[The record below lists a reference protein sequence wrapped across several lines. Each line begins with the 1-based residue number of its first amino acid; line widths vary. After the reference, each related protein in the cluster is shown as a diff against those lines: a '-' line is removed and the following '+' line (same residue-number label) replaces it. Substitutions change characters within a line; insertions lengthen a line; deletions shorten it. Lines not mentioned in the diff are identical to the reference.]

1 MGVKRQKP
9 TLSTMGS
16 RQMFFLW
23 WQEKWVRGLVLAI
36 SPIGLIDAV
45 YTVLLFQAHGAEFE
59 YNPIVRFALTTYW
72 GIIWIV
78 ADIVSFV
85 LFAMIAGSYYLHT
98 RRSIFENHTGWLSG
112 LVGLRVGAALY
123 NVTLFYGNPEP
134 VFWGTLAALATYFCS
149 EKLLARDRDISIKGF
164 KNYCRNKYD
173 RVHDRF
179 IMRGTD
185 PENEKDVESLNN
197 NRIEEASMETKSVK
211 LVWFKRAGYVALAI
225 AVFISAPFILTE
237 FARATGGLYW
247 NDLYSR
253 TTPWGN
259 ALTAGTLLGAFVIIL
274 VMMAVSSIFL
284 MRAFEETEGAW

>member
-1 MGVKRQKP
+1 MVVTRKRP
-9 TLSTMGS
+9 SLSTMSS
-16 RQMFFLW
+16 RQMFSLW

-72 GIIWIV
+72 GVIWIV

-134 VFWGTLAALATYFCS
+134 VFWGALAALATYFFS

-164 KNYCRNKYD
+164 KSYWRNKYD
-173 RVHDRF
+173 RVHDHL
-179 IMRGTD
+179 ITRGID
-185 PENEKDVESLNN
+185 PEKNKDVDPLNDD
-197 NRIEEASMETKSVK
+197 RIEEKTMETKTAR
-211 LVWFKRAGYVALAI
+211 LVWLKRAGYIALAI
-225 AVFISAPFILTE
+225 ATFVSVPFILTE

-247 NDLYSR
+247 SDLFSG

-259 ALTAGTLLGAFVIIL
+259 PLTAGTFIGAFIIIL
-274 VMMAVSSIFL
+274 ILMAVSIIFL
-284 MRAFEETEGAW
+284 TRAFDETEGAW

>member
-1 MGVKRQKP
+1 M
-9 TLSTMGS
+9 
-16 RQMFFLW
+16 
-23 WQEKWVRGLVLAI
+23 AI
-36 SPIGLIDAV
+36 SPIGLIDAA

-123 NVTLFYGNPEP
+123 NVTLFHGNPEP
-134 VFWGTLAALATYFCS
+134 VFWGALVALMSYFFS

-164 KNYCRNKYD
+164 KSYWRNKYD
-173 RVHDRF
+173 RVYDHL
-179 IMRGTD
+179 ITRGID
-185 PENEKDVESLNN
+185 PEKNKDVESLNDDK
-197 NRIEEASMETKSVK
+197 IEEASMEIKSVK
-211 LVWFKRAGYVALAI
+211 MVWLKRAGYVALAI
-225 AVFISAPFILTE
+225 AVFVSVPFILVE

-247 NDLYSR
+247 SDLFSR

-259 ALTAGTLLGAFVIIL
+259 ALTAGTFVGAFIIIL
-274 VMMAVSSIFL
+274 ILMGISITFL
-284 MRAFEETEGAW
+284 MRAFDETEGAW

>member
-1 MGVKRQKP
+1 
-9 TLSTMGS
+9 
-16 RQMFFLW
+16 MFSLW

-72 GIIWIV
+72 GAVWIV

-98 RRSIFENHTGWLSG
+98 RHSIFENHTGWLSG

-134 VFWGTLAALATYFCS
+134 VFWGALAALATYFFS
-149 EKLLARDRDISIKGF
+149 EKLLTRDRDISIKGF
-164 KNYCRNKYD
+164 KNYCINKYD
-173 RVHDRF
+173 RVHDHL
-179 IMRGTD
+179 IIRGIN
-185 PENEKDVESLNN
+185 PEIKKDVESLNDD
-197 NRIEEASMETKSVK
+197 RIEEAPMEIKTAKQ
-211 LVWFKRAGYVALAI
+211 VWLKRAGYITLAI
-225 AVFISAPFILTE
+225 ATFVSVPFILTE

-247 NDLYSR
+247 SDLFSR

-259 ALTAGTLLGAFVIIL
+259 PLTASTFIGAFIIIL
-274 VMMAVSSIFL
+274 ILMGVSIMFL
-284 MRAFEETEGAW
+284 MRAFDETEGAW

>member
-1 MGVKRQKP
+1 
-9 TLSTMGS
+9 
-16 RQMFFLW
+16 MFSLW

-45 YTVLLFQAHGAEFE
+45 YTVLLFQAHGVEFE

-98 RRSIFENHTGWLSG
+98 RRSIFKNHTGWLSG

-134 VFWGTLAALATYFCS
+134 VFWGALAALATYFFS
-149 EKLLARDRDISIKGF
+149 QKLLARDRDISIKGF
-164 KNYCRNKYD
+164 KNYCRNKYN
-173 RVHDRF
+173 RVHDHL
-179 IMRGTD
+179 IIRGIK
-185 PENEKDVESLNN
+185 PEKEKDVKSLNDD
-197 NRIEEASMETKSVK
+197 RIEEAPMETKTAK
-211 LVWFKRAGYVALAI
+211 QVWFERAGYVALAF
-225 AVFISAPFILTE
+225 AVFVSVPFILVE

-247 NDLYSR
+247 SDLFSR
-253 TTPWGN
+253 TSPWGN
-259 ALTAGTLLGAFVIIL
+259 ALTASTFVGAFILILILMSVIMYFL
-274 VMMAVSSIFL
+274 V
-284 MRAFEETEGAW
+284 RAFDVTDGAW